1 MRSMCDAE
9 VPAERGDRE
18 RQIHRER
25 ERDRRRQILS
35 WVRVVEV
42 MPAIITHNKPQG
54 TDEEYLSLF
63 ATEICVTLIEN
74 IKKY

>member
-9 VPAERGDRE
+9 VLTERGDRE
-18 RQIHRER
+18 REIHRER

-35 WVRVVEV
+35 WVSVVEV
-42 MPAIITHNKPQG
+42 MPAIIIHNKPQG

-63 ATEICVTLIEN
+63 ATEI
-74 IKKY
+74 

>member
-9 VPAERGDRE
+9 VPTERGDSGRD
-18 RQIHRER
+18 IHRER

-42 MPAIITHNKPQG
+42 MPAIIIHNKPRG
-54 TDEEYLSLF
+54 TDEEYLRLF
-63 ATEICVTLIEN
+63 ATEICVRLI
-74 IKKY
+74 IKFKN

>member
-9 VPAERGDRE
+9 VPAKRGHRE
-18 RQIHRER
+18 REIHRER

-42 MPAIITHNKPQG
+42 MPAIIIHNKPQG
-54 TDEEYLSLF
+54 TDKEYLSLF
-63 ATEICVTLIEN
+63 ATEICVRLI
-74 IKKY
+74 IKFKN